1 MATTYKAKGKIY
13 LSKSQFDA
21 KKSAGTLET
30 GVEYMVMDNDDT
42 PYVTESQTPLVKKIA
57 ISSTGTSNISVIV
70 DIKNPISSLANI
82 SLPISYYLYNTT
94 DSTCVSG
101 WGTILCSANSVTLN
115 NNTGT
120 AIISEGIA
128 FTVGT
133 NGTITLTFTPSTFC
147 ATYSKAYINIY
158 EA

>member
-1 MATTYKAKGKIY
+1 MATTYNAKGKVF
-13 LSKSQFDA
+13 LTKSQFDA
-21 KKSAGTLET
+21 RKAAGTLQT
-30 GVEYMVMDNDDT
+30 GIEYMIADSDDT
-42 PYVTESQTPLVKKIA
+42 PYVTESETPTVKKIA
-57 ISSTGTSNISVIV
+57 ISSTNTSNISVIV

-101 WGTILCSANSVTLN
+101 WGTILCNADSVTLN
-115 NNTGT
+115 DNTGT